1 MIKRIAGAFRAL
13 FSEPSPVKPIPNIQE
28 PARPAPGVWT
38 TRALDTLH
46 QWEMAIATLELMG
59 AMGEKE
65 AWRQV
70 EYIDRLRKDL
80 LFDRPPI
87 SHEQMA
93 GLNMLDAQKD
103 FAAFWCGQQN
113 WKPGAEHQQ
122 PHPVKENEDGTLYYR
137 HAVYRKIGDH
147 GGRKNGR
154 KCGTPGQ
161 RVYGIAK

>member
-1 MIKRIAGAFRAL
+1 MIKRIARTIAAL
-13 FSEPSPVKPIPNIQE
+13 FGGAPGFPEPIKPIPNIQE

-65 AWRQV
+65 ARRQV
-70 EYIDRLRKDL
+70 EYIDQLRKDL
-80 LFDRPPI
+80 LFGDHHQRDK
-87 SHEQMA
+87 S
-93 GLNMLDAQKD
+93 
-103 FAAFWCGQQN
+103 WT
-113 WKPGAEHQQ
+113 PGVEHQQ

-154 KCGTPGQ
+154 KYGTPGQ
-161 RVYGIAK
+161 RIYGIAK